1 MTFEQRSE
9 GNKRA
14 GPVKESGGRKVLE
27 VAGCSALSR
36 DGGHPGGWSAEN
48 GGVRDKGEAGE
59 HTGVGQAGMRP
70 RPSPCAAREVLES
83 SDPSRGWSVGIK
95 VRSRAAG
102 QKEPLISWGWGE
114 QVRRRRRRD

>member
-1 MTFEQRSE
+1 M
-9 GNKRA
+9 NKDL
-14 GPVKESGGRKVLE
+14 KEIREPAPSRKE
-27 VAGCSALSR
+27 AVAKFWKWQGARHCR
-36 DGGHPGGWSAEN
+36 GTGGHPGGWSAEN

>member
-1 MTFEQRSE
+1 M
-9 GNKRA
+9 
-14 GPVKESGGRKVLE
+14 
-27 VAGCSALSR
+27 
-36 DGGHPGGWSAEN
+36 
-48 GGVRDKGEAGE
+48 RDKGEAGE

-102 QKEPLISWGWGE
+102 QKEPLISWGWGGAGE
-114 QVRRRRRRD
+114 EEEEARLRVSRKKSSE